1 MALSPAGP
9 NLRFTCTSVEQ
20 RNWSRV
26 AFGVAVDGG
35 STQELFLKQFIDRGG
50 RPLSPQYE
58 SELIAHPLATA
69 VLGGVAAV
77 PGVLAVNGPA
87 LTIGYEPVAMTPMD
101 TLLRSDPSRFT
112 REFPGMLETVEAVLT
127 ALAGVGRQ
135 QLDPAVIEG
144 QSDGVLTFKGLDFR
158 NLGVGTRTDGASA
171 GPFIFDFGKAYLA
184 PIADAAARYLVS
196 IALLNWGRP
205 LGRFARGP
213 NPELIEAA
221 SRVLGR
227 FTSLEAVLY
236 RLQQEAA
243 YREAEIQSGSLVEHL
258 GKVAGIKALGG
269 RYTAATQ
276 RLFRRALA

>member
-35 STQELFLKQFIDRGG
+35 SAQELFLKQFIDRGG
-50 RPLSPQYE
+50 RPLSQQYE
-58 SELIAHPLATA
+58 SELIAHPLATD
-69 VLGGVAAV
+69 VLGGVASV
-77 PGVLAVNGPA
+77 PGILAVNGPA
-87 LTIGYEPVAMTPMD
+87 LTIGYEPVSMMPMD
-101 TLLRSDPSRFT
+101 TLLRSDSARFT

-144 QSDGVLTFKGLDFR
+144 QANTDGVLTFKGLDFR
-158 NLGVGTRTDGASA
+158 NLGVGTRAD

-205 LGRFARGP
+205 LGRFVRGP

-243 YREAEIQSGSLVEHL
+243 YRQAEVQSGSLVEHV
-258 GKVAGIKALGG
+258 GKVAGITALGG
-269 RYTAATQ
+269 RYAAATR